1 VERRLFSHHN
11 SWFGTP
17 EGKDGY
23 DAVEHLA
30 TLPWCNGSVCM
41 AGNSWLGVAQ
51 WVTAAEQPPSLK
63 CIAPFEGASDI
74 YREIICRGGIPY
86 SAFFEW
92 VAGTLRGEA
101 GRPRCFKYSF

>member
-1 VERRLFSHHN
+1 
-11 SWFGTP
+11 
-17 EGKDGY
+17 
-23 DAVEHLA
+23 
-30 TLPWCNGSVCM
+30 M

-86 SAFFEW
+86 SPFFEW
-92 VAGTLRGEA
+92 VAGTLRGQSQC
-101 GRPRCFKYSF
+101 RSFNIRSG

>member
-1 VERRLFSHHN
+1 
-11 SWFGTP
+11 
-17 EGKDGY
+17 
-23 DAVEHLA
+23 
-30 TLPWCNGSVCM
+30 M

-101 GRPRCFKYSF
+101 ARPRSFKYSLWLNSFRPQPAGGHCRNDRKVSSDE

>member
-1 VERRLFSHHN
+1 
-11 SWFGTP
+11 
-17 EGKDGY
+17 
-23 DAVEHLA
+23 
-30 TLPWCNGSVCM
+30 M

-101 GRPRCFKYSF
+101 ERPLFLIFVLTKLFQGVASKRTLQE